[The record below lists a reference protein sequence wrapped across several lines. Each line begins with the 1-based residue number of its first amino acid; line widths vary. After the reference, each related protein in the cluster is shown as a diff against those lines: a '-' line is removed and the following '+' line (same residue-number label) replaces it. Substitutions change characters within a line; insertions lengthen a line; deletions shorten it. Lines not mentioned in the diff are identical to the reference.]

1 MLLKVENINKS
12 YSNKQILKN
21 ISFEVKESEI
31 VSIIGP
37 SGAGKSTILRCINNL
52 EKVDSGE
59 ITVNGSKKYKEDVSL
74 VFQDYNLF
82 PHKTVIENI
91 IESPIHVYKL
101 NPDVIKQK
109 AKVLLKNLGLEDKE
123 NYYPSKLSGGEKQRV
138 AIARAIILNPK
149 LLCLDEPTS
158 ALDPEN
164 IKELM
169 KILLSLKE
177 EMQISILLITHDMNF
192 SKEISDRVIF
202 LDNGAILNNIDLNTV
217 NNIDILNFDSFF
229 NDINRNKTI

>member
-59 ITVNGSKKYKEDVSL
+59 ITINGSKKYKEDVSL